1 MPASRLKTRRTAATR
16 VDAVRWALGDM
27 KAEAM
32 ENRRLVAEHFI
43 GRLGLVE
50 ETKPKNEFL
59 ISMIGLKVLPA
70 VVFLKVVAGA
80 KNLLKSI
87 AFNLQ

>member
-1 MPASRLKTRRTAATR
+1 MQPVMPASRLKTKRTAATR

-32 ENRRLVAEHFI
+32 ENRRLDAEHFI

-50 ETKPKNEFL
+50 
-59 ISMIGLKVLPA
+59 G
-70 VVFLKVVAGA
+70 
-80 KNLLKSI
+80 
-87 AFNLQ
+87 